1 MVVFGRA
8 SGQGNKTEYSKSFSV
23 EEVMI
28 KQGWDDIKDGWDEV
42 TDTGGVLGGW
52 QSGKE
57 VNDGWRSNSSYQL
70 SFAGVA

>member
-1 MVVFGRA
+1 MA
-8 SGQGNKTEYSKSFSV
+8 
-23 EEVMI
+23 
-28 KQGWDDIKDGWDEV
+28 IKDGWDEV